1 VRRRRPD
8 VDPDGAQRETL
19 ARDVARLLVL
29 VEPEAGVRV
38 MVVGV
43 RQIGLRRGR

>member
-1 VRRRRPD
+1 VRRRRAD
-8 VDPDGAQRETL
+8 VDADRAQAQPL
-19 ARDVARLLVL
+19 GGDVARVLVL